1 MYVCICRVV
10 SQSRIRAVIEAGAR
24 DVDTVTRA
32 CGAGGDC
39 GSCRDEIQSMLDEA
53 HPDAHAHAH
62 PDCDRCPS
70 RILRGSSAA
79 RAAG

>member
-53 HPDAHAHAH
+53 HADAHAHA
-62 PDCDRCPS
+62 DCDRCPS
-70 RILRGSSAA
+70 RTARGSSVA